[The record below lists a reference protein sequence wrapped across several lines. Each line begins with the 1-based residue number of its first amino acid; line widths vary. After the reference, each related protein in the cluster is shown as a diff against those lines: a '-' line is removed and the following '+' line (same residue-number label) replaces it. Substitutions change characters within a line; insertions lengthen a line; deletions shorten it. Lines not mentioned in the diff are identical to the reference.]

1 MHMDLQRITKQN
13 IVRTT
18 GLPISSLLEQR
29 PVRDARLEKL
39 QRKKAPENEDMQI
52 RGNPQLTI
60 GRTTPLEAVDAYF
73 EEKKRKAGGERGY

>member
-1 MHMDLQRITKQN
+1 MDLQRITKQN

-18 GLPISSLLEQR
+18 GLSISSLLEQR

-39 QRKKAPENEDMQI
+39 QRKKTSENADMQV

-60 GRTTPLEAVDAYF
+60 GRITPIEAVDAYF
-73 EEKKRKAGGERGY
+73 EEKERKAGGERGH

>member
-1 MHMDLQRITKQN
+1 MDLQRITKQN

-18 GLPISSLLEQR
+18 GLPISSLLGQR

-39 QRKKAPENEDMQI
+39 QKEKNSENEDMQV

-60 GRTTPLEAVDAYF
+60 GRTTPIEAVDAYF
-73 EEKKRKAGGERGY
+73 EEKERKAGGERGH